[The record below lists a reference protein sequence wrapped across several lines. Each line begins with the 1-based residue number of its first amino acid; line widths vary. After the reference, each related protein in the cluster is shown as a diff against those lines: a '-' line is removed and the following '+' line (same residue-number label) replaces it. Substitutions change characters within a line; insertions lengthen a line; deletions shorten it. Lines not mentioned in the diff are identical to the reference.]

1 MKFSS
6 YWNKGGLE
14 FDINSY
20 DTDNVSTRFYK
31 VEPAN
36 LVDEPYILY
45 TIVYN
50 KDNRSIKG
58 YVGSNLLL
66 SYTIPDGNNL
76 KPLASVKIDSSVSS
90 KAMVETMYIYSKA
103 LSEEEITQNY
113 NALI

>member
-1 MKFSS
+1 MQFSS
-6 YWNKGGLE
+6 YFNKGWLE

-31 VEPAN
+31 FESAN
-36 LVDEPYILY
+36 LVDEPYVLY

-50 KDNRSIKG
+50 KDNRSIRG
-58 YVGSNLLL
+58 YAGSNLLL
-66 SYTIPDGNNL
+66 SYIIPSGNNL
-76 KPLASVKIDSSVSS
+76 KPLTSIKIDSSISAN
-90 KAMVETMYIYSKA
+90 AMVEIMYIYNKV